1 MGRSKNRRPP
11 APAVVT
17 PPSLSPAPGRR
28 GLMANIRGR
37 IIAGLLLALPFFVT
51 FWIVYW
57 LYQTLDDYVM
67 APMARLV
74 VRLAEGGA
82 VAVPTWFT
90 TYVAPILGLITISA
104 FLYFLG
110 FFAHSRLA
118 RFIDTIVLRL
128 PIITSIY
135 SAASRMFQS
144 LGGTGELAKFKRVV
158 LVAFPHSNM
167 RAPAFVT
174 SSCRDQATGKTI
186 LCIYVPTTPI
196 PTSGYMLMVP
206 EENVTELCW
215 TLEETIQAVVSF
227 GLTAPEQVQ
236 YFPLDAQAPAVT
248 NAPDK
253 SPGRT

>member
-1 MGRSKNRRPP
+1 MGRSKNRQPVAPLVVVP
-11 APAVVT
+11 APLA
-17 PPSLSPAPGRR
+17 PSPGRR
-28 GLMANIRGR
+28 GLIANIRGR

-90 TYVAPILGLITISA
+90 TYVAPALGLVTIGM

-118 RFIDTIVLRL
+118 RLVDTILLRV
-128 PIITSIY
+128 PIVTPIY

-144 LGGTGELAKFKRVV
+144 LGGAGDMTKFKRVV
-158 LVAFPHSNM
+158 LVAFPQPGM
-167 RAPAFVT
+167 RSPGFVT

-206 EENVTELCW
+206 EEDVTELNW
-215 TLEETIQAVVSF
+215 TLEETVQAVVSF

-236 YFPLDAQAPAVT
+236 YFPLDMPPAVT
-248 NAPDK
+248 DATGK
-253 SPGRT
+253 ARGRS

>member
-1 MGRSKNRRPP
+1 MGRSKNRRSP
-11 APAVVT
+11 ASVVVT
-17 PPSLSPAPGRR
+17 PPSLAPSSGRR
-28 GLMANIRGR
+28 GLLANIRGR

-90 TYVAPILGLITISA
+90 TYVAPAVGLVTIGV

-118 RFIDTIVLRL
+118 RLVDTILLRL
-128 PIITSIY
+128 PIVTPIY
-135 SAASRMFQS
+135 SAVSRTFQS
-144 LGGTGELAKFKRVV
+144 IGGTGDLTKFKRVV
-158 LVAFPHSNM
+158 LVAFPQPGM
-167 RAPAFVT
+167 RSPGFVT

-206 EENVTELCW
+206 EEEVTELCW

-236 YFPLDAQAPAVT
+236 YFPLDAPPAVT
-248 NAPDK
+248 DATGK
-253 SPGRT
+253 ARERT